1 MDVLEQVT
9 KVPLAKKLSV
19 LLLLLLLLAAGY
31 WFVYYSPVIDE
42 LDQLRAKNEQ
52 LNGQLKEA
60 EKRKA
65 TYDQDRRNR
74 DELKKAYAKQIR
86 TLPPDAEM
94 SSFLADLNAQ
104 AELVGIEILSIRPL
118 VEQPSQYYARIPVD
132 LKLKGNYYQMA
143 KFFYLVGNLDRIINI
158 ENINFTKA
166 TMDESAVTIDAAVMA
181 TTFRAVE
188 PGSSAPKG
196 KKGPK
201 ARAKKGGEA

>member
-1 MDVLEQVT
+1 MDILEQVT

-19 LLLLLLLLAAGY
+19 LLLMLLLLAAGY
-31 WFVYYSPVIDE
+31 WFVYYSPVIEE
-42 LDQLRAKNEQ
+42 LDGLRAEYESLTAKF
-52 LNGQLKEA
+52 KEA

-74 DELKKAYAKQIR
+74 DELKKAYSKQIR

-104 AELVGIEILSIRPL
+104 AELVGIEILSIRPM
-118 VEQPSQYYARIPVD
+118 VEQPAQYYARIPVD
-132 LKLKGNYYQMA
+132 LRIRGNYYQLA

-158 ENINFTKA
+158 ENINFTGA

-181 TTFRAVE
+181 TTFRAVD
-188 PGSSAPKG
+188 PGGAN
-196 KKGPK
+196 
-201 ARAKKGGEA
+201 ARKGGA